1 MTGGERSG
9 AGDAPGAPGTLY
21 VVSTPI
27 GNLADVT
34 LRALEVLRSVDRIAC
49 EDTRVTLKLLNHHGI
64 RKRLL
69 SFHARSGGKAAGR
82 ILEMLREGASVAYV
96 TDSGTPTV
104 SDPGGVLAARVLD
117 AGLRVVPVPGPSA
130 VHAALAASG
139 IPYSEYLFTGFLSS
153 RRSRRRKRLLQV
165 AGMDIV
171 LVAYESP
178 HRILAF
184 LRDAL
189 EVLGDLPVCV
199 SREIT
204 KRFET
209 HYRGRIS
216 QVLQRIQ
223 EEGPRGEYTVVLDA
237 RKAGGKKS
245 RPENGDTRR
254 TGGSGEQGK
263 SDVHIPPGC
272 V

>member
-1 MTGGERSG
+1 MTGGERSVARHASG
-9 AGDAPGAPGTLY
+9 HSGTLY

-34 LRALEVLRSVDRIAC
+34 LRALEVLRAVDLVAC

-64 RKRLL
+64 KKRLL
-69 SFHARSGGKAAGR
+69 SFHARSGGRVSDR
-82 ILEMLREGASVAYV
+82 ILEMLREGASAAYV

-104 SDPGGVLAARVLD
+104 SDPGGVLVARVLE

-139 IPYSEYLFTGFLSS
+139 IPFAEYFFIGFLSS
-153 RRSRRRKRLLQV
+153 KRSRRRRRLQQV
-165 AGMDIV
+165 AGMDTV
-171 LVAYESP
+171 LVVYESP

-184 LRDAL
+184 LQDAL
-189 EVLGDLPVCV
+189 EVLGDLQVCV

-209 HYRGRIS
+209 HYRGRLS
-216 QVLQRIQ
+216 QVLPRIQ

-237 RKAGGKKS
+237 R
-245 RPENGDTRR
+245 R
-254 TGGSGEQGK
+254 SGEK
-263 SDVHIPPGC
+263 
-272 V
+272 